1 MNTKFANTVKAL
13 GLLCLLVPTLA
24 HADARLEDFSVM
36 ASGPLDGRAVVKSA
50 DGKMTV
56 LKVGDKLPGTEA
68 TLIQVLA
75 DKLVVEESVGKPG
88 KPKVKQTAWLIKGGK
103 SAPGSVQRFDSQG
116 PVPVKRELT
125 IMKPLGKVQDKAKV
139 HTDAKKLDDKKPAAK
154 KPESTKTETKKP
166 DVKKQEAKQVEAKK
180 LQEKKPQENKPALKK
195 PESDK
200 PAQAPV
206 N

>member
-1 MNTKFANTVKAL
+1 MNTKFTNTVKAL
-13 GLLCLLVPTLA
+13 GLVCLLVSSLA

-75 DKLVVEESVGKPG
+75 DKLVVEEMVGKPG
-88 KPKVKQTAWLIKGGK
+88 KPKVQQTAWLLKGGK

-116 PVPVKRELT
+116 PVPVHRELT
-125 IMKPLGKVQDKAKV
+125 IMKPMGKGQDKAKV
-139 HTDAKKLDDKKPAAK
+139 NAVPSKPDDKKHALK
-154 KPESTKTETKKP
+154 KLETTKAVTKKT
-166 DVKKQEAKQVEAKK
+166 DVKKQDAKKVETKKLEAKQPQENKS
-180 LQEKKPQENKPALKK
+180 QEKKPA
-195 PESDK
+195 SDK
-200 PAQAPV
+200 PAPAPV